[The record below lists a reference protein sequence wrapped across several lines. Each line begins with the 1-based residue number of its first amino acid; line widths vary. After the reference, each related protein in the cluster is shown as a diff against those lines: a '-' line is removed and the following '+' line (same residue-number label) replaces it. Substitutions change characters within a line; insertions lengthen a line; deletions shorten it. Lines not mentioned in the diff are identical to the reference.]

1 MLKAQQLTRQYGDF
15 IAVNN
20 ISFDID
26 SKQIIGLLGHNGA
39 GKTTIMK
46 MMTGFL
52 EPSSGIITIDG
63 VDVNQRKAE
72 TQARVGYLPENCPLY
87 ADMTVI
93 DFLLYT
99 AQLRNMQSRI
109 AQHAVQQAIARTDLG
124 DKASQPIHTLSRG
137 YRQRV
142 GVAQA
147 ILSEPELLILDEPTN
162 GLDPG
167 QIENMRRLIKQL
179 AQTSTVIISTHVLQE
194 VSAVCDR
201 VLILKQGE
209 LALDSTLENL
219 QQGEQLLIS
228 VDKQPEQVIA
238 DLHNNDVVRTIEFLG
253 KDETGYNYRLSPA
266 QNETLASITPE
277 LIRGLVNLGYS
288 ITRAA
293 PERRDLDVV
302 FREINQGVIS
312 EQQFDLAV

>member
-1 MLKAQQLTRQYGDF
+1 MLKAQPLVRQYGDF
-15 IAVNN
+15 TAVNN
-20 ISFDID
+20 VSFEID
-26 SKQIIGLLGHNGA
+26 NKQIIGLLGHNGA

-46 MMTGFL
+46 MITGFL
-52 EPSSGIITIDG
+52 EPSSGSITIDG
-63 VDVNQRKAE
+63 IDVNQQQAE
-72 TQARVGYLPENCPLY
+72 TKARVGYLPENCPLY

-99 AQLRNMQSRI
+99 AQLRTMQRQS
-109 AQHAVQQAIARTDLG
+109 AQRAVQKAIARTDLG
-124 DKASQPIHTLSRG
+124 DKAIQQIHTLSRG

-147 ILSEPELLILDEPTN
+147 ILSEPDLLILDEPTN
-162 GLDPG
+162 GLDPS
-167 QIENMRRLIKQL
+167 QIENMRSLIKQL

-228 VDKQPEQVIA
+228 VDKQPQQVITELRDDA
-238 DLHNNDVVRTIEFLG
+238 MVQSIEYLG
-253 KDETGYNYRLSPA
+253 EEQTGYSYRLLPA
-266 QNETLASITPE
+266 QNKTLVSITPK
-277 LIRGLVNLGYS
+277 ITRTLVNLGYNV
-288 ITRAA
+288 TRIA
-293 PERRDLDVV
+293 PERRDLETV
-302 FREINQGVIS
+302 FREIN
-312 EQQFDLAV
+312 EPL

>member
-1 MLKAQQLTRQYGDF
+1 MLKAQQLIRQYGDF
-15 IAVNN
+15 TAVNN
-20 ISFDID
+20 VSFEID
-26 SKQIIGLLGHNGA
+26 NKQIVGLLGHNGA

-46 MMTGFL
+46 MITGFL
-52 EPSSGIITIDG
+52 EPSSGSITIDG
-63 VDVNQRKAE
+63 IDVNQQEVE
-72 TQARVGYLPENCPLY
+72 TKGRVGYLPENCPLY

-99 AQLRNMQSRI
+99 AQLRTMQHQS
-109 AQHAVQQAIARTDLG
+109 AQRAVQKAIARTDLG
-124 DKASQPIHTLSRG
+124 DKASQQIHTLSRG

-147 ILSEPELLILDEPTN
+147 ILSEPDLLILDEPTN
-162 GLDPG
+162 GLDPS
-167 QIENMRRLIKQL
+167 QIENMRSLIKQL

-228 VDKQPEQVIA
+228 VDKQPQQVITELQDDA
-238 DLHNNDVVRTIEFLG
+238 VVQSIEYLG
-253 KDETGYNYRLSPA
+253 EEQTGYSYRLRPA
-266 QNETLASITPE
+266 QNKTLVSITPK
-277 LIRGLVNLGYS
+277 ITRILVNLGYG
-288 ITRAA
+288 ITRIA
-293 PERRDLDVV
+293 PELRDLETV
-302 FREINQGVIS
+302 FREINQP
-312 EQQFDLAV
+312 L

>member
-1 MLKAQQLTRQYGDF
+1 MLKAQQLIRQYGDF
-15 IAVNN
+15 TAVNN
-20 ISFDID
+20 VSFEID
-26 SKQIIGLLGHNGA
+26 NKQIVGLLGHNGA

-46 MMTGFL
+46 MITGFL
-52 EPSSGIITIDG
+52 EPSSGSITIDG
-63 VDVNQRKAE
+63 IDVNQQQAE
-72 TQARVGYLPENCPLY
+72 TKGRVGYLPENCPLY

-99 AQLRNMQSRI
+99 AQLRTMQHQS
-109 AQHAVQQAIARTDLG
+109 AQRAVQKAIARTDLG
-124 DKASQPIHTLSRG
+124 DKASQQIHTLSRG

-147 ILSEPELLILDEPTN
+147 ILSEPDLLILDEPTN
-162 GLDPG
+162 GLDPS
-167 QIENMRRLIKQL
+167 QIENMRSLIKQL

-228 VDKQPEQVIA
+228 VDKQPQQVITELQDDA
-238 DLHNNDVVRTIEFLG
+238 VVQSIEYLG
-253 KDETGYNYRLSPA
+253 EEQTGYSYRLRPA
-266 QNETLASITPE
+266 QNKTLVSITPK
-277 LIRGLVNLGYS
+277 ITRILVNLGYG
-288 ITRAA
+288 ITRIA
-293 PERRDLDVV
+293 PELRDLETV
-302 FREINQGVIS
+302 FREINQP
-312 EQQFDLAV
+312 L